1 MRDKLDI
8 SFYHFT
14 ITPLVIGLP
23 RLIKKIYSTKQN
35 LFVLCKTEEEMIE
48 LNKVLWTFSSKE
60 FIPHGT
66 INEADPELQPV
77 LLSTDPGHNRNASTI
92 LLSTIGE
99 TTAPDPSFAK
109 HLYSFYGNQDEVKP
123 MADLYQTYKKRD
135 DITAVFWRQDQA
147 GKWNNVI

>member
-77 LLSTDPGHNRNASTI
+77 LLSTDPSHNRNASTI
-92 LLSTIGE
+92 LLSTTGE
-99 TTAPDPSFAK
+99 TTALDPSFSK

-123 MADLYQTYKKRD
+123 MADLYQTYRKRD
-135 DITAVFWRQDQA
+135 DIAALFWRQDQA
-147 GKWNNVI
+147 GKWNNVV